1 MAKQNVNLSKTII
14 SNKASNN
21 ITPKAFNNLAKS
33 KKNYNPE
40 EIKSLYNDLFYSIPK
55 TGKNSHSF
63 IIDQS
68 FDTKTQEN
76 LILDQRVKALLDAN
90 NQKEQ
95 EYQNTLQP
103 PAENPLYPNGSFLI
117 AGDPELQQ
125 EFQGMGTTY
134 YMQQGVK
141 RAISNNDGENSLYYT
156 LRKIEGLPLDFSQ
169 LNYLSI
175 DDLNSIDTGS
185 PLESFNNFNIP
196 KLTITNDEIF
206 QNYRYYN
213 VSVRCYGIPFLFY
226 APSNTTAG
234 PVFYYPSNS
243 TIDFPTINNTY
254 SDGTFTTI
262 NQGSSQYYFTQAQD
276 PNLGCRIQ
284 YIFNEFEGDPI
295 SYEIKDLYLKPG
307 ESKTISFARAQNF
320 GGETTLSKV
329 GIPSPFW
336 DPYDSNKVYD
346 AYIEYATPGF
356 AGNNSYGFPQPQTRI
371 WGYERLYDG
380 ILNVEGVVEIKEY
393 SPEPAEEN
401 YKLLNCPVPQDRMLK
416 YLSTPIFN

>member
-33 KKNYNPE
+33 KKSYNSE
-40 EIKSLYNDLFYSIPK
+40 EIKLLYNDLFYSIPK

-63 IIDQS
+63 IVDQS

-76 LILDQRVKALLDAN
+76 LILDQRIKELLDTN

-95 EYQNTLQP
+95 EYQSILSP
-103 PAENPLYPNGSFLI
+103 PTENPLYPNGSFLT

-125 EFQGMGTTY
+125 QFQGMNTVY

-141 RAISNNDGENSLYYT
+141 RAVANNDGENSLYYT

-175 DDLNSIDTGS
+175 DDLNSIDNGS
-185 PLESFNNFNIP
+185 PLESFANFNIS

-206 QNYRYYN
+206 QNYRYYK
-213 VSVRCYGIPFLFY
+213 VSVRCYGTPSRFY
-226 APSNTTAG
+226 PTTNIMVG
-234 PVFYYPSNS
+234 PVFNTSDSTTLISQGNSYY
-243 TIDFPTINNTY
+243 
-254 SDGTFTTI
+254 
-262 NQGSSQYYFTQAQD
+262 YYAPQD
-276 PNLGCRIQ
+276 PSYDGCRIQ

-295 SYEIKDLYLKPG
+295 PYEIKDLYLNPG

-320 GGETTLSKV
+320 EGETTLSKV
-329 GIPSPFW
+329 GIPSPFN
-336 DPYDSNKVYD
+336 DTSQNKVYN
-346 AYIEYATPGF
+346 AYAEYATPGF

-393 SPEPAEEN
+393 NPGPTEEN
-401 YKLLNCPVPQDRMLK
+401 YKLLNCPVPQSRMLK
-416 YLSTPIFN
+416 YLDPNTPLFN